1 MSEEEVIEVFKETK
15 NDQMLT
21 EKDNEHNGV
30 YRDVPDGGWCWC
42 VVAGIHL
49 KQKASEFLSVKC

>member
-15 NDQMLT
+15 NEQMLN

-30 YRDVPDGGWCWC
+30 YRDVSYRGWCWC
-42 VVAGIHL
+42 VVAGILL
-49 KQKASEFLSVKC
+49 KRKASVFLSVIL